1 MISLL
6 LCRSFSLKNNKIF
19 GCFIIYCVICTK
31 ITKQRKKLSTKKIKQ
46 EENSMSY
53 TINVR
58 GQLIDLSQP
67 TVMGI
72 LNATPDSFYS
82 GSRKQTEKEIAD
94 RANQIV
100 EQGGTMIDVGAFSTR
115 PGAQEVSEQEETERL
130 KRALTI
136 VRREQPNTPIS
147 VDTYRPLVARRC
159 IEEFGADI
167 INDVS
172 EGGITGI
179 VDTPIHEQ
187 GNMFST
193 VAQLKVPYILMSVKS
208 NMPDMLKAFAQEV
221 QQLRDMGARDIIL
234 DPGFGF
240 GKSLDDNYAI
250 MNEMHHLKVF
260 GLPILSGIS
269 RKSMIF
275 RLIGGDPTT
284 SLNGT
289 TVLNTISLL
298 KGATILRV
306 HDVREAWEAIQIT
319 GKL

>member
-1 MISLL
+1 
-6 LCRSFSLKNNKIF
+6 
-19 GCFIIYCVICTK
+19 
-31 ITKQRKKLSTKKIKQ
+31 
-46 EENSMSY
+46 
-53 TINVR
+53 
-58 GQLIDLSQP
+58 
-67 TVMGI
+67 
-72 LNATPDSFYS
+72 
-82 GSRKQTEKEIAD
+82 
-94 RANQIV
+94 
-100 EQGGTMIDVGAFSTR
+100 
-115 PGAQEVSEQEETERL
+115 
-130 KRALTI
+130 
-136 VRREQPNTPIS
+136 
-147 VDTYRPLVARRC
+147 
-159 IEEFGADI
+159 
-167 INDVS
+167 
-172 EGGITGI
+172 
-179 VDTPIHEQ
+179 
-187 GNMFST
+187 MFST
-193 VAQLKVPYILMSVKS
+193 VALLKVPYILMSVKS

-234 DPGFGF
+234 DPGFCF

-250 MNEMHHLKVF
+250 MNELHHLKVL